1 MGSIAKTK
9 PVRWDRRSAIGARDW
24 GWIGGADGLELTAI
38 NRYHRQLRLKCRMKC
53 GTQIADQRSPRAVC
67 RQQMVNG
74 VHIWEWYGEDG
85 GRMGLEIADLTSRV
99 PPLSHPEI
107 GSLPFHPEST
117 RLSWLSSSPS
127 AAAGLTWA
135 VQCAPILDVEPGPL
149 RSSHRSLNV
158 WQLPF

>member
-1 MGSIAKTK
+1 
-9 PVRWDRRSAIGARDW
+9 
-24 GWIGGADGLELTAI
+24 
-38 NRYHRQLRLKCRMKC
+38 
-53 GTQIADQRSPRAVC
+53 
-67 RQQMVNG
+67 
-74 VHIWEWYGEDG
+74 
-85 GRMGLEIADLTSRV
+85 MGLEIADLTSRV

-158 WQLPF
+158 